1 VGINWSKYRSDY
13 VSFSDVGTSV
23 EGTIVSLTEGSDYNG
38 QACPQ
43 LVIDT
48 ADGVRTVT
56 AGQTMLKAALA
67 EHEPDEGDW
76 IRITYT
82 GDGERKPGRAPT
94 KLFAVEVRRA
104 SGVSAEDLV

>member
-1 VGINWSKYRSDY
+1 
-13 VSFSDVGTSV
+13 
-23 EGTIVSLTEGSDYNG
+23 
-38 QACPQ
+38 
-43 LVIDT
+43 
-48 ADGVRTVT
+48 
-56 AGQTMLKAALA
+56 MLKAALA